1 MVDRP
6 KVESRL
12 ERLRLLLDEL
22 EQIRAAGRE
31 AYDAELRQRLA
42 TQRALQLAI
51 QACIDIAGHLLAD
64 SGEPIPPN
72 YRALFPALTEQGL
85 DSALAERLATAAG
98 LRDILVHDYLDIDE
112 DVVWGSLE
120 HLDDLRG
127 FAAFAEARLG

>member
-1 MVDRP
+1 LVDRP

-22 EQIRAAGRE
+22 EQIRAAGR
-31 AYDAELRQRLA
+31 ATYDGELRQRLA

-64 SGEPIPPN
+64 SSKPIPPN
-72 YRALFPALTEQGL
+72 YRALFPALTELGL
-85 DSALAERLATAAG
+85 DSALAGHLATAAG
-98 LRDILVHDYLDIDE
+98 LRNILVHDYLDIDE

-127 FAAFAEARLG
+127 FAAFAEAQLG

>member
-22 EQIRAAGRE
+22 EQIRAAGR
-31 AYDAELRQRLA
+31 APYDSELRQRLA

-51 QACIDIAGHLLAD
+51 QACIDIAGHLLAE
-64 SGEPIPPN
+64 SGKPIPPN
-72 YRALFPALTEQGL
+72 YREAL
-85 DSALAERLATAAG
+85 D
-98 LRDILVHDYLDIDE
+98 
-112 DVVWGSLE
+112 

-127 FAAFAEARLG
+127 FAAFTEARLG